1 MTIDPALQALL
12 GQLAARL
19 RLADLRL
26 DQNGACALRFD
37 DQIRIDF
44 QYRADREHLVAY
56 ADLGV
61 PAAGPALYPTLL
73 RANLFWRTTFG
84 GTLSLSDDSPPHVV
98 LAITHDWRSLNVV
111 SLTALVERFVA
122 TTEDWQ
128 ELIQSPPQ
136 AAEDRASPVALP
148 SSEMIFRV

>member
-1 MTIDPALQALL
+1 
-12 GQLAARL
+12 
-19 RLADLRL
+19 
-26 DQNGACALRFD
+26 
-37 DQIRIDF
+37 
-44 QYRADREHLVAY
+44 
-56 ADLGV
+56 
-61 PAAGPALYPTLL
+61 
-73 RANLFWRTTFG
+73 
-84 GTLSLSDDSPPHVV
+84 VV